1 MTEHLDMTVLS
12 AFLDNELES
21 DEYDRAKRHLD
32 DCPSCR
38 ATLAELRAI
47 SQGLQAIACA
57 PPPAELRTG
66 WIGCSIGNPPPQ
78 AGGAGCRDR

>member
-47 SQGLQAIACA
+47 SQG
-57 PPPAELRTG
+57 
-66 WIGCSIGNPPPQ
+66 
-78 AGGAGCRDR
+78 